1 MLPDEP
7 LMPPMLPDEP
17 LIPPM
22 LPDEPLMPPMLPDEP
37 LMPLD
42 DPELDGDGM
51 DPPPL
56 ELELLRSGLL
66 RGEVDPQAASKTATT
81 NAANRRNAVL
91 EIFTI
96 NTRLKPAF

>member
-1 MLPDEP
+1 
-7 LMPPMLPDEP
+7 
-17 LIPPM
+17 
-22 LPDEPLMPPMLPDEP
+22 MLPDEP

-56 ELELLRSGLL
+56 ELEL
-66 RGEVDPQAASKTATT
+66 QAASKTATT